1 MSGDGEWSCVRE
13 VLGEDL
19 LSVIL
24 PVYRLGDT
32 IEVNLDTV
40 ADCLDAGGIRYELV
54 PVDDGSGDGTA
65 EALRRAA
72 AKRPD
77 AVRPVWVEKNVGWV
91 ILILALVLIVPLVLG
106 RIKRMKWEVIIHE
119 HSKVNKVG

>member
-1 MSGDGEWSCVRE
+1 MSGDGGWSCVRE

-32 IEVNLDTV
+32 IEANLDAV
-40 ADCLDAGGIRYELV
+40 ADCLGAGGVRYELV

-72 AKRPD
+72 A
-77 AVRPVWVEKNVGWV
+77 
-91 ILILALVLIVPLVLG
+91 
-106 RIKRMKWEVIIHE
+106 
-119 HSKVNKVG
+119 